1 MMFNKEE
8 IFQVVDNLSSDH
20 IMSVMEALI
29 NIDTTVPPANTYREY
44 VNALKPFFSDLGYNN
59 VEIELPKELVK
70 EIPYELEGLRIN
82 LVSSKNFGQKRD
94 VSFYGHMDVVP
105 APNEGEQKWRF
116 PPFKATMIKSGKI
129 YGRGTSDMKG
139 SMVCLILALQIIEK
153 LKLTPKYNIHIL
165 NCTDE
170 EIGVWP
176 GIRYL
181 AEKGY
186 IKGTVFCM
194 EGVINPII
202 IVGTAG
208 ALNVI
213 VESIG
218 RSCHSGMN
226 FMGVNALEETVPI
239 LGELMK
245 LKKTVEA
252 RESKIIPGLPQF
264 GTGEKRNMT
273 PMFNLDII
281 HSGTKT
287 NIVPD
292 LCTLTINRRVIP
304 DENIEE
310 VKKEIAAAIER
321 GKTQSKLLDVKTT
334 YIYDYPPMTADPN
347 APDITRIKKVIME
360 VQNVPEEKVFIVGNA
375 GSTDMGY
382 VSEILNTNDIIFHGV
397 GNIGSNSHGVNE
409 YIRMKDVLTY
419 IKELIIFLCDDI

>member
-1 MMFNKEE
+1 MSLEQIYNA
-8 IFQVVDNLSSDH
+8 VDNLDRQKVMS
-20 IMSVMEALI
+20 IMRTFI
-29 NIDTTVPPANTYREY
+29 NIDTSVPPGNAYRQY
-44 VNALKPFFSDLGYNN
+44 VDALIPFFRNLGYSLEE
-59 VEIELPKELVK
+59 VVVPEELVK
-70 EIPYELEGLRIN
+70 QIPYPLEGPRIN
-82 LVSSKNFGQKRD
+82 LVATKNFGRGKD

-105 APNEGEQKWRF
+105 APNDGEKKWRF
-116 PPFKATMIKSGKI
+116 PPFEATMIKSGKI

-139 SMVCLILALQIIEK
+139 AMVCLILALQIIEE
-153 LKLTPKYNIHIL
+153 LKLTPKYNINVM

-186 IKGTVFCM
+186 VKGTVFCM

-202 IVGTAG
+202 PIGTAG

-213 VESIG
+213 VESFG

-226 FMGVNALEETVPI
+226 FLGINALEETVPI
-239 LGELMK
+239 LVELMK
-245 LKKTVEA
+245 LKKIVEA
-252 RESKIIPGLPQF
+252 RESKNIPGLPRF

-304 DENIEE
+304 DENLEV
-310 VKKEIAAAIER
+310 VKKEISEAIER
-321 GKTQSKLLDVKTT
+321 GKTKSKLLHVKITFV
-334 YIYDYPPMTADPN
+334 YDCPPMIADPN
-347 APDITRIKKVIME
+347 APDITRMKKVMME
-360 VQNVPEEKVFIVGNA
+360 VQKVPENKIMVIGNA

-382 VSEILNTNDIIFHGV
+382 VSEILKTKDIIFHGV
-397 GNIGSNSHGVNE
+397 GNPGSNDHAVNE
-409 YIRMKDVLTY
+409 NVKLKEVKTY
-419 IKELIIFLCDDI
+419 IKELIVFLCVDL

>member
-1 MMFNKEE
+1 MILEQIYNA
-8 IFQVVDNLSSDH
+8 VDNLDREKV
-20 IMSVMEALI
+20 MSVMRTFI
-29 NIDTTVPPANTYREY
+29 NIDTTVPPGKAYRQY
-44 VNALKPFFSDLGYNN
+44 VDALIPFFRNLGYSLEE
-59 VEIELPKELVK
+59 VVVPEELVK
-70 EIPYELEGLRIN
+70 QIPYHLEGPRIN
-82 LVSSKNFGQKRD
+82 LVATKSFGRDKD

-105 APNEGEQKWRF
+105 APNDGEKKWRF
-116 PPFKATMIKSGKI
+116 PPFEANMIKSGKI

-139 SMVCLILALQIIEK
+139 AMVCLILALQIIEE
-153 LKLTPKYNIHIL
+153 LKLTPKYNINVM

-186 IKGTVFCM
+186 VKGTVFCM

-202 IVGTAG
+202 PIGTAG

-213 VESIG
+213 VESFG

-226 FMGVNALEETVPI
+226 FLGINALEETIPI
-239 LGELMK
+239 LVELMK
-245 LKKTVEA
+245 LKKIVEA
-252 RESKIIPGLPQF
+252 RESKNIPGLPRF

-304 DENIEE
+304 DEKLED
-310 VKKEIAAAIER
+310 VKKEISEAIKR
-321 GKTQSKLLDVKTT
+321 GKAKSKLLDVKTT
-334 YIYDYPPMTADPN
+334 FIYDYPPMVADPN
-347 APDITRIKKVIME
+347 APDITRMKKVMME
-360 VQNVPEEKVFIVGNA
+360 VQKVPENKILIIGIA
-375 GSTDMGY
+375 GSTDMGF
-382 VSEILNTNDIIFHGV
+382 VSEILKTKDIIFHGV
-397 GNIGSNSHGVNE
+397 GNPGSNDHAVNE
-409 YIRMKDVLTY
+409 NIKLKEVITY
-419 IKELIIFLCDDI
+419 IKELIVFLCVDL

>member
-1 MMFNKEE
+1 MSLEQIYN
-8 IFQVVDNLSSDH
+8 VVDNLDREKV
-20 IMSVMEALI
+20 MSVMRTFI
-29 NIDTTVPPANTYREY
+29 NIDTTVSPGNAYRQY
-44 VNALKPFFSDLGYNN
+44 VDALIPFFRNLGYSLEE
-59 VEIELPKELVK
+59 VVVPEELVK
-70 EIPYELEGLRIN
+70 QIPYSLEGPRIN
-82 LVSSKNFGQKRD
+82 LVATKSFGRDKD

-105 APNEGEQKWRF
+105 APNDGEKKWRF
-116 PPFKATMIKSGKI
+116 PPFEATMIGSGKI

-139 SMVCLILALQIIEK
+139 AMVCLILALQIIEE
-153 LKLTPKYNIHIL
+153 LKLTPKYNINVM

-170 EIGVWP
+170 EIGIWP

-202 IVGTAG
+202 PIGTAG

-213 VESIG
+213 VESFG
-218 RSCHSGMN
+218 KSCHSGMN
-226 FMGVNALEETVPI
+226 FLGINALEETVPI
-239 LGELMK
+239 LVELMK
-245 LKKTVEA
+245 LKKIVEV
-252 RESKIIPGLPQF
+252 RESKNIPGLPRF

-304 DENIEE
+304 DENLED
-310 VKKEIAAAIER
+310 VKKEISEAIER
-321 GKTQSKLLDVKTT
+321 GKAKSKLLDVKTT
-334 YIYDYPPMTADPN
+334 FVYDYPPMVADPN
-347 APDITRIKKVIME
+347 APDITRMKKVMME
-360 VQNVPEEKVFIVGNA
+360 VQKVPENRIMVIGNA

-382 VSEILNTNDIIFHGV
+382 VSEILKTKDIILHGV
-397 GNIGSNSHGVNE
+397 GNPGSNDHAVNE
-409 YIRMKDVLTY
+409 NVKLKEVKTY
-419 IKELIIFLCDDI
+419 IKELIVFLCADL

>member
-1 MMFNKEE
+1 MNLEQIYK
-8 IFQVVDNLSSDH
+8 VVDNLDREKV
-20 IMSVMEALI
+20 MSVMRTFI
-29 NIDTTVPPANTYREY
+29 NIDTTVPPGNAYRQY
-44 VNALKPFFSDLGYNN
+44 VDALTPFFRNLGYSLEE
-59 VEIELPKELVK
+59 VVVPEELVK
-70 EIPYELEGLRIN
+70 LIPYHLAGPRIN
-82 LVSSKNFGQKRD
+82 LVATKSFGRDKD

-105 APNEGEQKWRF
+105 APNDGEKKWRF
-116 PPFKATMIKSGKI
+116 PPFEATMIGSGKI

-139 SMVCLILALQIIEK
+139 AMVCLILALQIIEE
-153 LKLTPKYNIHIL
+153 LKLTPKYNINVM

-186 IKGTVFCM
+186 VKGTVFCM

-202 IVGTAG
+202 PIGTAG

-213 VESIG
+213 VESFG
-218 RSCHSGMN
+218 KSCHSGMN
-226 FMGVNALEETVPI
+226 FLGINALEETVPI
-239 LGELMK
+239 LVELMK
-245 LKKTVEA
+245 LKKIVEA
-252 RESKIIPGLPQF
+252 RESKNIPGLPRF

-304 DENIEE
+304 DENLED
-310 VKKEIAAAIER
+310 VKKEISEAIER
-321 GKTQSKLLDVKTT
+321 GKSKSKLLNVKTT
-334 YIYDYPPMTADPN
+334 FVYDYPPMVADPN
-347 APDITRIKKVIME
+347 APDITRMKKVMME
-360 VQNVPEEKVFIVGNA
+360 VQKVPENKILVVGIA

-382 VSEILNTNDIIFHGV
+382 VSEILKTKDIVFHGV
-397 GNIGSNSHGVNE
+397 GNPGSNDHAVNE
-409 YIRMKDVLTY
+409 NVKLKEVKTY
-419 IKELIIFLCDDI
+419 IKELIVFLCVDL

>member
-1 MMFNKEE
+1 MMLNKKE
-8 IFQVVDNLSSDH
+8 IFQVVDNLNPDH
-20 IMSVMEALI
+20 IMSVMKTLI
-29 NIDTTVPPANTYREY
+29 NIDTTVPPASTYRDY
-44 VNALKPFFSDLGYNN
+44 VDALKPFFSELGYTTT
-59 VEIELPKELVK
+59 EIELPEDLVK
-70 EIPYELEGLRIN
+70 EIPYELEGPRIN
-82 LVSSKNFGQKRD
+82 LIANKNYGQERD

-116 PPFKATMIKSGKI
+116 PPFEATMIKSGKI

-153 LKLTPKYNIHIL
+153 LNLTPKYNIHVL

-170 EIGVWP
+170 EIGIWP

-181 AEKGY
+181 AENGY
-186 IKGTVFCM
+186 VKGTVFCM
-194 EGVINPII
+194 EGVVIPMI

-213 VESIG
+213 VGSIG

-226 FMGVNALEETVPI
+226 FMGVNALEETIPI
-239 LGELMK
+239 LVELMK
-245 LKKTVEA
+245 LKKVVEA
-252 RESKIIPGLPQF
+252 RESKIIPGLPRF

-304 DENIEE
+304 DEDIEE
-310 VKKEIAAAIER
+310 VKKEIAEAIER
-321 GKTQSKLLDVKTT
+321 GRAQSKLLDLKTT

-397 GNIGSNSHGVNE
+397 GVVGSNSHGVNE